1 MNSTWFEAQ
10 YRDEECLLRAFEP
23 TVAELEEAA
32 PRLSQQYNDP
42 YNRAMLTNSVTMSA
56 NDVMDHYR
64 EARQRGDRLFLLERD
79 GVLMGDADFRH
90 FDARSA
96 EYAILIG
103 SRDQQGRGLGG
114 KFTVMLHTLAFRD
127 WALERVYVNIIPVN
141 QPSLRMFQRLGFAP
155 DDSPRARNLA
165 EVASDATLSLDAGGF
180 RQRHAAMVHNVTT
193 YRRGVTASDMGIRS

>member
-1 MNSTWFEAQ
+1 MNATWFEAQ

-23 TVAELEEAA
+23 TVAELEAAA
-32 PRLSQQYNDP
+32 PRLSAQYNDP

-56 NDVMDHYR
+56 DDVMDHYR

-114 KFTVMLHTLAFRD
+114 KFTVMLAALAFRE
-127 WALERVYVNIIPVN
+127 WALERVYVNIIPAN
-141 QPSLRMFQRLGFAP
+141 QPSLRMFQRLGFETDTSA
-155 DDSPRARNLA
+155 RARSLA
-165 EVASDATLSLDAGGF
+165 EDASDATLSLDAGGF
-180 RQRHAAMVHNVTT
+180 RQRHAPVAEAVTT
-193 YRRGVTASDMGIRS
+193 RRRCVPASDMSIG